1 MRHTLL
7 REAIRQVLGAPAG
20 FARAPGSPTRMTALA
35 ALGLLAAPAFAQDAP
50 QDPGSNQQL
59 ETITVTGSNIR
70 RVDIET
76 SNPVITIDRA
86 AIQKTGKLTLGD
98 LVQQLPAVTGPN
110 INPQINNG
118 GGSGASSIGLRG
130 LGSPRTLVLING
142 HRYLSG
148 DPNAIPANM
157 IERIE
162 VLTDGASSVYGSDA
176 VAGVVNFILRSDYQ
190 GAEFSLNYGISDKD
204 DGESKGYQF
213 TFGQSSD
220 KGSIMAGISYNK
232 TGQVLAGHRK
242 FSKNAVSLYGTEH
255 GARGG
260 IGPSASVGGSTSS
273 PFGHVQIPDEFA
285 NLFPDCT
292 TGFLARIPGHSGQDI
307 ASDYRC
313 YVNNGTPTAPSDK
326 YNYAT
331 VNLIMTPQERTG
343 LFLNGNYKLTDTI
356 EVYASVMHNKT
367 SSAFQLAPSVYGSP
381 YGGIISAD
389 SYYNPFGVEFS
400 RTELDYRS
408 RFAVLGNRRV
418 SFGTNTDQI
427 STGFKGSFSIWQD
440 QQWNWEVGMDY
451 GHNSL
456 NTTTYG
462 LPNLNI
468 LNQATGPS
476 FFDPTTGAVVCGQP
490 GAIIKNC
497 TPINIFDL
505 EDPNT
510 LAVLRQ
516 ASSAASSGGFTQ
528 EKVWR
533 ADANGGIFELPAG
546 TVQLAV
552 GASYRKEYSHGN
564 VDTSLLI
571 NPATGNCVLGS
582 QCASPL
588 QGGYNVKDY
597 YAELF
602 VPLLKDMPF
611 VHALNLT
618 IGDRYSKYNNF
629 GSTNNTKVALEWRP
643 IEDLLL
649 RGTVSEVFRAPTVLN
664 LFGAAVNDAPRLSH
678 DPCDG
683 YTGNPPNPACTNVP
697 TDGSF
702 RNHSVSQGV
711 QINATASGSEFAGF
725 PLGPE
730 LGKSFDWGVVYDP
743 HFIDGLSVSADYW
756 RLYLNDI
763 ITNVGAQSVLDLCAA
778 GQLIFCNMF
787 TRTASGVNQGQI
799 LTMLE
804 PTANLGRVDVKG
816 VDFNVNYRLPE
827 FSFGRF
833 NVQFNATY
841 LEKYDVS
848 TAPGTPA
855 NTVYHYAGHF
865 LTFGSSQAAACATGV
880 GSGGVCLYPRWR
892 AQAAVNWALGSF
904 DASWRMRY
912 IGRFRMG
919 SPSPSQ
925 DVFPAGTC
933 YYGDYC
939 SIHNLFFDF
948 GATVYHDISFGYNL
962 EAWNTRFDVG
972 VNNVGD
978 KQPPFLFA
986 NNTNNANTDPANFDL
1001 MGRYY
1006 FGRVTVK
1013 F

>member
-7 REAIRQVLGAPAG
+7 REAIRRVLSAPNGVVRPGAAG
-20 FARAPGSPTRMTALA
+20 MGALA
-35 ALGLLAAPAFAQDAP
+35 AMGLLATPAFAQDA
-50 QDPGSNQQL
+50 QDQDSQKL

-118 GGSGASSIGLRG
+118 GGSGFSSIGLRG

-190 GAEFSLNYGISDKD
+190 GAEFSANYGISDKD
-204 DGESKGYQF
+204 DGEQRGYQF
-213 TFGQSSD
+213 TFGQSTD

-232 TGQVLAGHRK
+232 TDQVLASHRA
-242 FSKNAVSLYGTEH
+242 FSKDSVSLYGNSTF
-255 GARGG
+255 
-260 IGPSASVGGSTSS
+260 GPAPSIGGSTSS

-285 NLFPDCT
+285 DLFPDCN

-307 ASDYRC
+307 ANDYRC
-313 YVNNGTPTAPSDK
+313 YVNNGTPAAPSDK
-326 YNYAT
+326 YNFAT

-343 LFLNGNYKLTDTI
+343 LFLNGNYKLTDNI
-356 EVYASVMHNKT
+356 EVYAAVMHNKT
-367 SSAFQLAPSVYGSP
+367 SSAFQLAPAVYGSP
-381 YGGIISAD
+381 FGAIISAD

-400 RTELDYRS
+400 RTAFDYRS

-418 SFGTNTDQI
+418 SFGTNTDQV
-427 STGFKGSFSIWQD
+427 STGFKGSFSIWND
-440 QQWNWEVGMDY
+440 QQWNWEAGLDF
-451 GHNSL
+451 GHNSFS
-456 NTTTYG
+456 TTTYG

-468 LNQATGPS
+468 INQATGPS
-476 FFDPTTGAVVCGQP
+476 FLGDDGVVHCGTPDAV
-490 GAIIKNC
+490 ITDC
-497 TPINIFDL
+497 TPINIFNL

-510 LAVLRQ
+510 LDVLRN
-516 ASSAASSGGFTQ
+516 ASSPASSGGFTQ

-533 ADANGGIFELPAG
+533 VDANGGIFDLPAG

-552 GASYRKEYSHGN
+552 GASYRKEYAHTN
-564 VDTSLLI
+564 TDTSLLI

-588 QGGYNVKDY
+588 QGGYNVKDFY
-597 YAELF
+597 VELF
-602 VPLLKDMPF
+602 VPILKDLPF
-611 VHALNLT
+611 FHALNLT

-629 GSTNNTKVALEWRP
+629 GNTNNGKLAIEWRP

-664 LFGAAVNDAPRLSH
+664 IFGAAVNDAPKLSH

-702 RNHSVSQGV
+702 RNQAVAQQL
-711 QINATASGSEFAGF
+711 QITAIASGSQFAGF

-730 LGKSFDWGVVYDP
+730 LGKSFDWGIVYDP
-743 HFIDGLSVSADYW
+743 HFIEGLSVSADYW

-778 GQLIFCNMF
+778 GQLVYCTMF
-787 TRTASGVNQGQI
+787 ERNPSGPNQGQI
-799 LTMLE
+799 LRMIE

-816 VDFNVNYRLPE
+816 VDFALNYRLPE

-855 NTVYHYAGHF
+855 NSVYHYAGHF
-865 LTFGSSQAAACATGV
+865 LTFGSTQAAACATGV

-892 AQAAVNWALGSF
+892 AQSAVNWQLGNF

-939 SIHNLFFDF
+939 TLHGLFYDF
-948 GATVYHDISFGYNL
+948 GATVYNDIQFGYNL
-962 EAWNTRFDVG
+962 EGWNTRFDIG
-972 VNNVGD
+972 VNNIAD
-978 KQPPFLFA
+978 KQPPLLYA

-1001 MGRYY
+1001 IGRFY
-1006 FGRVTVK
+1006 FARVTVK